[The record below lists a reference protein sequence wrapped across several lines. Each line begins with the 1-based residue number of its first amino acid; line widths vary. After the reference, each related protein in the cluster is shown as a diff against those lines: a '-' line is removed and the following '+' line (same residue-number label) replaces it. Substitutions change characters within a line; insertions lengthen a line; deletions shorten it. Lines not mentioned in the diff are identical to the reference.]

1 MSFQHAP
8 VTKGVMMA
16 LAVSSITVAIF
27 DAKQSFHL
35 QLVPHISRDHQY
47 WRFFGHHVAFSN
59 SSELFLWELILY
71 SIGVSIERQFGCVKY
86 ASFLVVSIPLVT
98 ALELLSL
105 LVLHRFGPS
114 FNVIHSG
121 PVGLAFNLLYQY
133 SILVPATYHFRVF
146 GVTLSNKIFIYT
158 LALLL
163 AFSQPWSTTL
173 VAALGLTAGALY
185 RSDLANLK
193 GYRLPPWFVRL
204 SSRYLLSL
212 VGETRAV
219 RRTNRALPVTDLS
232 ETTPPRLED
241 EVVTTAAPRGERAA
255 RLATGSSRDAAEQ
268 PGPSV
273 MREWVNELTGRVDR
287 ASTGIRVPT
296 EDEISQLT
304 GIFPDLQRDVI
315 VAALQ
320 RRWVRFRFRGFLA

>member
-8 VTKGVMMA
+8 VTKGLMMA
-16 LAVSSITVAIF
+16 LAVSSIVVAIF
-27 DAKQSFHL
+27 DVKQSFHL

-59 SSELFLWELILY
+59 SSELFLWELLLY
-71 SIGVSIERQFGCVKY
+71 NIGVSIERQFGCVKY
-86 ASFLVVSIPLVT
+86 ASFLVVSTLLVT

-105 LVLHRFGPS
+105 LVLHRVGPS
-114 FNVIHSG
+114 FNVIPSG
-121 PVGLAFNLLYQY
+121 PVGLAFGLLYQY
-133 SILVPATYHFRVF
+133 FVLVPATYHFRVF
-146 GVTLSNKIFIYT
+146 GVTLSNKVFLYI

-173 VAALGLTAGALY
+173 IAVLGLSAGALY
-185 RSDLANLK
+185 RSDIANLK
-193 GYRLPPWFVRL
+193 SYRLPLWFIRL

-219 RRTNRALPVTDLS
+219 RRTNRALPVSDSS
-232 ETTPPRLED
+232 ETAPRLED
-241 EVVTTAAPRGERAA
+241 DVVTTAHTPRAEGTD
-255 RLATGSSRDAAEQ
+255 RLTTGSRDAAEQ

-304 GIFPDLQRDVI
+304 GIFPDVHRDVI

-320 RRWVRFRFRGFLA
+320 RRWVRLVSGVS